1 MSNDE
6 RYNGWANRETW
17 ALMLHIN
24 NDQGLYEMFR
34 EIAQDDQHRMPALG
48 MSRYVMADVNRARLD
63 SIRDAVRDRVTELL
77 NPDAY
82 RGEYGTDQPEGL
94 ARMAFEVG
102 SLWRV
107 DWSEVVASLLE
118 D

>member
-24 NDQGLYEMFR
+24 NDEGLYISAR
-34 EIAQDDQHRMPALG
+34 EWVSEALG
-48 MSRYVMADVNRARLD
+48 SDLG
-63 SIRDAVRDRVTELL
+63 AVEYIEMQVTTLL
-77 NPDAY
+77 NPDEY
-82 RGEYGTDQPEGL
+82 RDEFGTDQPEGL
-94 ARMAFEVG
+94 ARMASEVG

>member
-1 MSNDE
+1 MDTDE

-24 NDQGLYEMFR
+24 NDQGLHEMFR
-34 EIAQDDQHRMPALG
+34 ELVRIHPGDH
-48 MSRYVMADVNRARLD
+48 ARN
-63 SIRDAVRDRVTELL
+63 AVQGQVTTLL
-77 NPDAY
+77 NPDEY
-82 RGEYGTDQPEGL
+82 RDEFGTDQSAEL

-107 DWSEVVASLLE
+107 DWSEVVAALLE